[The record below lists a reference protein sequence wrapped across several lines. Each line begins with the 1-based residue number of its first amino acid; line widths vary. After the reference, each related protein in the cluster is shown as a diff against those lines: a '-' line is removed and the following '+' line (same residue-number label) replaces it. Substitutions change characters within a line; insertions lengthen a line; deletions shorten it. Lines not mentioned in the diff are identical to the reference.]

1 MIAYVRD
8 DEMIM
13 RIHQL
18 EAEVNQKTREQLLD
32 KAHEIQ
38 HNIQKSFD
46 RKVRKE
52 DF

>member
-18 EAEVNQKTREQLLD
+18 LEVQKTREQLVG

-38 HNIQKSFD
+38 HNIQQSFD